1 MTEWKDVK
9 KKDIKHFDDYYEA
22 MHFRDILLKK
32 QR

>member
-1 MTEWKDVK
+1 MTEWKDV

-32 QR
+32 